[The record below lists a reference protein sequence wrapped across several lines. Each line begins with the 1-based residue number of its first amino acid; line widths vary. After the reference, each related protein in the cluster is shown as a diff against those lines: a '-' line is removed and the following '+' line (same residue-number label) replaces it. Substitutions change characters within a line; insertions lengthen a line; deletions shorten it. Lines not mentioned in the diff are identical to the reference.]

1 MSSKKNNNPSSQVP
15 SWRPPFYLKSDIDL
29 MRQLLADHDDNPV
42 FQADQIRNTY
52 RENVISSLWETTQ
65 SFINDKDQFLV
76 GYFRFWLAA
85 NEAPVLL
92 PNGKERNPLGTRT
105 FDGFRLIL
113 TPLIK
118 DEVKIIFNSPEEEKA
133 YFMKKLS
140 WVYTTLRK
148 YIETI
153 DLFDAYS
160 VQMPDFQYLIVPGVD
175 PTMDV
180 VPRIDSSVPESVQA
194 ATSKRNEAGS

>member
-76 GYFRFWLAA
+76 GYFRFWLTA